1 MSDLGLGS
9 GKYMMSLKHFMMPES
24 KKCSKTDG
32 FISRSQPEG
41 IPNTFETVCVKKDN
55 NDNGLK
61 YVN

>member
-1 MSDLGLGS
+1 
-9 GKYMMSLKHFMMPES
+9 MMPES